1 MTKYLEDRVHV
12 VLYGGVALFI
22 EFMGGGLFP
31 RLLKR
36 KLDTT
41 PSIHDASLRDLG
53 GRHLSHDCEGK
64 SSITLH

>member
-1 MTKYLEDRVHV
+1 MMKYLEDRVHV
-12 VLYGGVALFI
+12 VLYAGVALFI

-41 PSIHDASLRDLG
+41 PSIHDA
-53 GRHLSHDCEGK
+53 
-64 SSITLH
+64 